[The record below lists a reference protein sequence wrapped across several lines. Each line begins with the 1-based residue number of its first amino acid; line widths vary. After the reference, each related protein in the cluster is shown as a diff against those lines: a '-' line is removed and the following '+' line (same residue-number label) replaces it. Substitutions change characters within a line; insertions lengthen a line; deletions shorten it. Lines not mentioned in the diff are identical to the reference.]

1 MRAAWERLRELHG
14 GAAASADGEGR
25 IVSEGTGRG
34 ALEPD
39 ALGTAPDA
47 AGYRREEL
55 CALCRV
61 EDVVLVEYV
70 RHGVVVAEDADGT
83 RFAAPAL
90 ERTLRAVRVQR
101 EFEIGVEALAL
112 VVDLL
117 ERLDAQRREI
127 AVLRGRAR
135 AG

>member
-1 MRAAWERLRELHG
+1 M
-14 GAAASADGEGR
+14 
-25 IVSEGTGRG
+25 
-34 ALEPD
+34 
-39 ALGTAPDA
+39 
-47 AGYRREEL
+47 
-55 CALCRV
+55 
-61 EDVVLVEYV
+61 EYV

-90 ERTLRAVRVQR
+90 ARTLRAVRVQR